1 MTPVRSLSMG
11 VVDGA
16 ADFCQWSKE
25 RQHREIMLYLRYV
38 TSIFLMN
45 QTELSKGIQ
54 AQAKGDLP

>member
-1 MTPVRSLSMG
+1 MG

-16 ADFCQWSKE
+16 VDFCQWSKE
-25 RQHREIMLYLRYV
+25 GQHREIMLYLHYV